1 MTETRLTPAEIL
13 ALPMQDND
21 ADAAT
26 IRDYLVALLAEVWK
40 WGDEFSGKRPFGNSD
55 WWYELYLPL
64 VKAGV
69 IDGDIDEDGNL
80 EDSDNSAGHAAI
92 SAAIKELWAAK

>member
-1 MTETRLTPAEIL
+1 MNRLTPAEIL

-40 WGDEFSGKRPFGNSD
+40 WTDEFSGKRPFGNSN
-55 WWYELYLPL
+55 WENELYLAL
-64 VKAGV
+64 INAGA
-69 IDGDIDEDGNL
+69 IEGGYDEYWDLHCDRPAGNQL
-80 EDSDNSAGHAAI
+80 IAS
-92 SAAIKELWAAK
+92 AIKELGVAR